1 MLGHPQRIEEE
12 ARADKNGGDC
22 PSLPLSVTAVTEK
35 KSKHGS
41 KA

>member
-12 ARADKNGGDC
+12 AIVNKNGGDC
-22 PSLPLSVTAVTEK
+22 PSLPLLVKAMTEL
-35 KSKHGS
+35 KSEQGP